1 MNETFSE
8 CKKCHTLNRISSERA
23 IQSPPLCGH
32 CKEAL
37 KLYGLVSDIS
47 QSAFQKILKSTT
59 KSIVVDFWASWC
71 GPCRTYAPEFEKA
84 SLENKNTIFLI
95 VNTETEQDLANQF
108 GIRGIPC
115 TIKFDQGKESK
126 RQSGVMNAQQIKN
139 FLGN

>member
-1 MNETFSE
+1 MNTTYTE
-8 CKKCHTLNRISSERA
+8 CKECSTVNKILTDKALSKSVICGKCQKKITL
-23 IQSPPLCGH
+23 H
-32 CKEAL
+32 
-37 KLYGLVSDIS
+37 GLVSDVS
-47 QSAFQKILKSTT
+47 QKAFEKILKATNT
-59 KSIVVDFWASWC
+59 PVVVDFWASWC

-84 SLENKNTIFLI
+84 SLENKNTIFLK
-95 VNTETEQDLANQF
+95 VNTETEQDFANQL